1 MPYYLIYTE
10 RSDLIIMTNTYKK
23 KDIIGDGRGRPKLE
37 KTKIDLAMEKK
48 EQLEKEKL
56 ISMITPK
63 MDTENKI
70 TVLMDESIIK
80 RSYKLSLLGLTNAE
94 IALALNIPNNQ
105 FGQWQTQYPV
115 LAQALAQGREVAS
128 ANVAQSLYK
137 RAVGYSVEVEEV
149 RTVDK
154 DLQTV
159 KYKKYFPPSVQA
171 AMYWL
176 NNRDKNR
183 WGNVKKLEHGGTI
196 NHNMTGAI
204 PVDLSD
210 LTVEELKLAAK
221 LGMKLV
227 DQNEQRTIDADGDPV
242 DTQFL
247 SRTNFNTDEDD
258 EVDETKVLS
267 FDQDTFLDDEDQDED
282 PMDEDQ
288 DLDEE

>member
-1 MPYYLIYTE
+1 MAN
-10 RSDLIIMTNTYKK
+10 SSYKK
-23 KDIIGDGRGRPKLE
+23 KNIIGDKRGRPALE
-37 KTKIDLAMEKK
+37 KTKMDIAMEQK
-48 EQLEKEKL
+48 EQKEKEKL

-63 MDTENKI
+63 INEKNRVP
-70 TVLMDESIIK
+70 VLMDETVIR
-80 RSYKLSLLGLTNAE
+80 RSYKLSLLGLTNME
-94 IALALNIPNNQ
+94 IAVALGVSTECFNI
-105 FGQWQTQYPV
+105 WQNKYP
-115 LAQALAQGREVAS
+115 ALADALIQGREVAS

-137 RAVGYSVEVEEV
+137 RAVGFSVEVEEV
-149 RTVDK
+149 RTVGK
-154 DLQTV
+154 ELQTV

-183 WGNVKKLEHGGTI
+183 WGNVKKHEHGGTI

-221 LGMKLV
+221 LNIKLV
-227 DQNEQRTIDADGDPV
+227 NQNEQRTIDADGPV

-247 SRTNFNTDEDD
+247 SGTDFNADEDD
-258 EVDETKVLS
+258 ESDETEIPS
-267 FDQDTFLDDEDQDED
+267 FNKDTFLDDEDQDED
-282 PMDEDQ
+282 SMDEDS

>member
-1 MPYYLIYTE
+1 MAN
-10 RSDLIIMTNTYKK
+10 SSYKK
-23 KDIIGDGRGRPKLE
+23 KNIIGDKRGRPALE
-37 KTKIDLAMEKK
+37 KTKMDIAMEQK
-48 EQLEKEKL
+48 EQKEKEKL

-63 MDTENKI
+63 INEKNRVP
-70 TVLMDESIIK
+70 VLMDETVIR
-80 RSYKLSLLGLTNAE
+80 RSYKLSLLGLTNME
-94 IALALNIPNNQ
+94 IAVALGVSTECFNI
-105 FGQWQTQYPV
+105 WQNKYP
-115 LAQALAQGREVAS
+115 ALADALIQGREVAS

-137 RAVGYSVEVEEV
+137 RAVGFSVEVEEV

-154 DLQTV
+154 ELQTV

-183 WGNVKKLEHGGTI
+183 WGNVKKHEHGGTI

-221 LGMKLV
+221 LNIKLV
-227 DQNEQRTIDADGDPV
+227 NQNEQRTIDADGPV

-247 SRTNFNTDEDD
+247 SGTDFNADEDD
-258 EVDETKVLS
+258 ESDETEIPS
-267 FDQDTFLDDEDQDED
+267 FNKDTFLDDEDQDED
-282 PMDEDQ
+282 SMDEDS